1 MLFFVDNN
9 PKKYDQLV
17 KLSHKGKEANFAIKN
32 PKEILNT
39 DFDKI
44 YITSLTGCDS
54 ILKQLSSY
62 GVDMLKV
69 DYIYSRVKIDA
80 RVNFLKSFS
89 KDCKDKKLFGE
100 VAELGVFQG
109 EFAKEIHKFFPDKK
123 LYLFDT
129 FEGFDERDLQKE
141 DEATKKMGTYLDDT
155 SVELVLSKMKDKSK
169 IIIKKGYFPDSASGL
184 DEESFCFVNLDVDLY
199 QPIKS
204 GLEFFYPKLCTG
216 GIILI
221 HDYYNPVYPGVK
233 KAVDEFCEKHKIN
246 CFPIGDDISVALQ
259 KA

>member
-1 MLFFVDNN
+1 MNGGGGLLFFVDNN

-109 EFAKEIHKFFPDKK
+109 EFAKEIHKFFQIKSFIFLIPLRVLMRGICK
-123 LYLFDT
+123 
-129 FEGFDERDLQKE
+129 
-141 DEATKKMGTYLDDT
+141 KKMRLPR
-155 SVELVLSKMKDKSK
+155 KWAH
-169 IIIKKGYFPDSASGL
+169 I
-184 DEESFCFVNLDVDLY
+184 
-199 QPIKS
+199 
-204 GLEFFYPKLCTG
+204 
-216 GIILI
+216 
-221 HDYYNPVYPGVK
+221 
-233 KAVDEFCEKHKIN
+233 
-246 CFPIGDDISVALQ
+246 
-259 KA
+259 